1 MTFDNTAW
9 AIDGAT
15 TRSALARTAEY
26 AAMSGAQGIVQSP
39 DLKVTQLAVPGN
51 GLLIAAGSAIVLN
64 GYQGSGT
71 DQAYVASN
79 PESHT
84 VASGDMPAS
93 SGSAQSYIL
102 ALVIGDPEFAQTGH
116 PFMGPLDPPSGE
128 EATFE
133 YVRPVM
139 ISVAAG
145 ATTLGAVTYPNL
157 PLARIDIPAST
168 LTITNAMITDLRNL
182 ARPRRQLEIGQGLGD
197 GTAHNLPNGSWQRVP
212 NSGCLTVV
220 IPTWATKAKI
230 MGFVEGLRLHAAG
243 NGKIQVYIESNSR
256 SGETTNVNENAPG
269 GSDDRRSYNVGAV
282 LDVSDLRGTTQTF
295 SVRGQGNSAGDVGF
309 LKTDANTS
317 AMLSVQFEEKP
328 V

>member
-9 AIDGAT
+9 AIDGST
-15 TRSALARTAEY
+15 VRSALARTAEY
-26 AAMSGAQGIVQSP
+26 AAMSGAQGIVQSS
-39 DLKVTQLAVPGN
+39 DLKVTELGTPGN
-51 GLLIAAGSAIVLN
+51 GLLISAGSAIILN
-64 GYQGSGT
+64 GYQGAST

-79 PESHT
+79 PSAHT
-84 VASGDMPAS
+84 VSAADMPAT
-93 SGSAQSYIL
+93 SGSLQHYIL

-116 PFMGPLDPPSGE
+116 PFMGPTDPPSGE

-139 ISVAAG
+139 ISVGAG

-168 LTITNAMITDLRNL
+168 STITNAMITDLRNL
-182 ARPRRQLEIGQGLGD
+182 ARPRRQTEIGQGLGD
-197 GTAHNLPNGSWQRVP
+197 GAAHNLPSGSYQRVP
-212 NSGCLTVV
+212 NSACLTVA

-243 NGKIQVYIESNSR
+243 NGFVQAYIESNGR
-256 SGETTNVNENAPG
+256 SGEKTSVNENAPG
-269 GSDDRRSYNVGAV
+269 ASDDRRSYNVGAV
-282 LDVSDLRGTTQTF
+282 LDVSDLRGTTQSF
-295 SVRGQGNSAGDVGF
+295 SIRGQADTAGDVGF
-309 LKTDANTS
+309 LKTDAKTS

>member
-26 AAMSGAQGIVQSP
+26 AAMSGAAGIVQSG
-39 DLKVTQLAVPGN
+39 DLKVTQLGVPGN
-51 GLLIAAGSAIVLN
+51 GLLISAGSAIILN

-79 PESHT
+79 PTSHT
-84 VASGDMPAS
+84 VASGDMPS
-93 SGSAQSYIL
+93 VSGSTQSYIL

-116 PFMGPLDPPSGE
+116 PFMGPLDPPDGE
-128 EATFE
+128 EATFQ

-139 ISVAAG
+139 VSCG
-145 ATTLGAVTYPNL
+145 ASDTTLGAVTYPNL
-157 PLARIDIPAST
+157 PLARITIPAST
-168 LTITNAMITDLRNL
+168 STITNAMITDLRKL

-197 GTAHNLPNGSWQRVP
+197 GAAHNLPNGSWQRVP
-212 NSGCLTVV
+212 NSECVTVV
-220 IPTWATKAKI
+220 VPTWATKAKI
-230 MGFVEGLRLHAAG
+230 MGFVEGLRLHASG
-243 NGKIQVYIESNSR
+243 HGKLQVYIESNNR
-256 SGETTNVNENAPG
+256 SGEQTNVDENAPG
-269 GSDDRRSYNVGAV
+269 STDDRRSYNVGAV
-282 LDVSDLRGTTQTF
+282 LDVSDLRGTTQKF
-295 SVRGQGNSAGDVGF
+295 SVRGQANSGGDVGF

-317 AMLSVQFEEKP
+317 AMLSVQFEESP